1 MNCTLCNTL
10 LNIKADEFYFICQTC
25 GAYVKD
31 KKFYVSQNQEK
42 ARYVEHNNDVD
53 DIRYQKFTSPITE
66 AIIDNHSKEDLGLDY
81 GCGTG
86 PVISKQLL
94 DKGFQIN
101 LFDPFFYP
109 EQDYLHYQYDYI
121 FSCEVFEHF
130 YEPKQ
135 EIEKLLLLLKPN
147 GKLYIMTHLY
157 SNKSDFK
164 NWYYRKDP
172 THVFVFTKKTIE
184 FIVNNNNLIIEKLT
198 DRLIIIKKLP
208 TTSVLQNGGL
218 SASMTV

>member
-1 MNCTLCNTL
+1 M
-10 LNIKADEFYFICQTC
+10 ADDFYFICETC

-31 KKFYVSQNQEK
+31 KQYYISQKQEK
-42 ARYVEHNNDVD
+42 ARYEKHNNDVTD
-53 DIRYQKFTSPITE
+53 VGYQKFTSPITE
-66 AIIDNHSKEDLGLDY
+66 AILENHLKEELGLDY

-86 PVISKQLL
+86 PVISKQLT
-94 DKGFQIN
+94 DKGYQVN

-109 EQDYLHYQYDYI
+109 DNDYLNHLYDYI

-130 YEPKQ
+130 YYPKQ

-157 SNKSDFK
+157 NNNIDFK

-172 THVFVFTKKTIE
+172 THVFIYTKKTFDFIE
-184 FIVNNNNLIIEKLT
+184 REYNLKIEKLT
-198 DRLIIIKKLP
+198 DRLIIVNKIINK
-208 TTSVLQNGGL
+208 TNT
-218 SASMTV
+218 

>member
-1 MNCTLCNTL
+1 M
-10 LNIKADEFYFICQTC
+10 ADEFYFICQNC
-25 GAYVKD
+25 NAYVKD
-31 KKFYVSQNQEK
+31 KKFYVPKNQEK
-42 ARYVEHNNDVD
+42 AIYEEHNNDVT

-66 AIIDNHSKEDLGLDY
+66 AILENHAKEELGLDY

-86 PVISKQLL
+86 PVISKQLI
-94 DKGFQIN
+94 DKGYRVKMY
-101 LFDPFFYP
+101 DPYFYP
-109 EQDYLHYQYDYI
+109 DNDYLHHQYDYI

-157 SNKSDFK
+157 DKKTDFK

-172 THVFVFTKKTIE
+172 THVFIYTIKTIA
-184 FIVNNNNLIIEKLT
+184 FIVNVYNLKILKLT
-198 DRLIIIKKLP
+198 DRLVILNK
-208 TTSVLQNGGL
+208 NGQQQ
-218 SASMTV
+218 V